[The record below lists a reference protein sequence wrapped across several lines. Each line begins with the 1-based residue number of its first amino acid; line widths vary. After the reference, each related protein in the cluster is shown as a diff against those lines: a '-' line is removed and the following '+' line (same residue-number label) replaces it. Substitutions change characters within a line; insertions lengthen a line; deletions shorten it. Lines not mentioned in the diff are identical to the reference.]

1 MNTLAAAPPRL
12 FALTVVLT
20 AMLGLLAPSA
30 VAQTTDQLRQQ
41 LDGVGVEERLGDK
54 IALERSFVD
63 EFGHTTTL
71 GAFAGKPLL
80 VTFNYTRCATLCS
93 MQLSGVAKAVKGLDS
108 AKLGDQFEIVTL
120 LIDPTETTPRAR
132 RARDIYVG
140 QAGGNDAQTG
150 GWHFLTG
157 TADDLEA
164 AAASVGVSYRY
175 DEDAK
180 EYRHKPTVIVLTPDG
195 RVSSYLHG
203 ISYEPGK
210 LQEALDRAARSE
222 VLSQDEQST
231 FGGFLLNCFG
241 FDGSGN
247 APMGLVVMR
256 IGGAAVM
263 VFLFGLLGHY
273 GLRDWRR
280 RRAERAA

>member
-1 MNTLAAAPPRL
+1 MNTFAAMTKRQLAL
-12 FALTVVLT
+12 ALL
-20 AMLGLLAPSA
+20 ALACLLAPDA
-30 VAQTTDQLRQQ
+30 RAQTTDQLKQQ
-41 LDGVGVEERLGDK
+41 LDGVGVVERLGETA
-54 IALERSFVD
+54 ALERSFVD
-63 EFGHTTTL
+63 ETGRTTTL
-71 GAFAGKPLL
+71 GAFTGKPLL
-80 VTFNYTRCATLCS
+80 LTFNYTRCATLCS
-93 MQLSGVAKAVKGLDS
+93 LQLSGVAKALKGLK
-108 AKLGDQFEIVTL
+108 AHELGEDFEVVTL
-120 LIDPTETTPRAR
+120 LIDPTETTPRAS

-140 QAGGNDAQTG
+140 QAGGNDARTG

-157 TADDLEA
+157 TDDALRA

-180 EYRHKPTVIVLTPDG
+180 EYRHQATLIVLTPDG

-203 ISYEPGK
+203 IGYEPDK
-210 LQEALDRAARSE
+210 LQEALERAARSE
-222 VLSQDEQST
+222 VLTEDQQTSL
-231 FGGFLLNCFG
+231 GGFLLNCFG

-256 IGGAAVM
+256 IGGAVVM

-280 RRAERAA
+280 RRTRRAT